1 MKQKTKSFAYVNRTD
16 NLGEVAIQYAPA
28 AAVMLDYGLHCVGC
42 FANRFDTVENGAL
55 LHGLSEEEI
64 DQMLKE
70 VNEAVAKD
78 RKTR

>member
-1 MKQKTKSFAYVNRTD
+1 MKKKNPYPYVNRAD
-16 NLGEVAIQYAPA
+16 NLGEVAIEYAPA
-28 AAVMLDYGLHCVGC
+28 ARVMLDYGLHCVGC

-55 LHGLSEEEI
+55 LHGLSEEEV

-78 RKTR
+78 EKKR